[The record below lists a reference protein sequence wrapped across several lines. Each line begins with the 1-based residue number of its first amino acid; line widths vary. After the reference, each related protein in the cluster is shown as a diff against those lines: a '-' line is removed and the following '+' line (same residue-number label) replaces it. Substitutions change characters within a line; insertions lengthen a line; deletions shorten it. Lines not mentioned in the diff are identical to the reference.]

1 MILRG
6 KVTPRVQAKR
16 VSWVVAQVVLQLY
29 LWPALSVGA
38 QQGTGGAQGATQ
50 QQAVKPL
57 DDPLLQATDDEEV
70 PQDLFSRVV
79 VQYDHLIFASGADG
93 DRVRLSGQQTFGRR
107 QRVGIVYE
115 VPYFNIHGG
124 VNVANGDGL
133 GDIKLEGNYLL
144 GKTDRF
150 SNAVRAEFTFPSG
163 SNNVVSLG
171 QNILKM
177 AYGFST
183 PLASRTVLTGIVAYI
198 KGMTAPRGR
207 QGFNNQESE
216 AILAQKFTKRTTA
229 FLDWDGYYDFNADK
243 LGQTLKTGLSIQLD
257 RKGRWI
263 GSPYAQF
270 PLNHFTSSTNLK
282 SDLGFDLTWR
292 Y

>member
-1 MILRG
+1 
-6 KVTPRVQAKR
+6 
-16 VSWVVAQVVLQLY
+16 
-29 LWPALSVGA
+29 
-38 QQGTGGAQGATQ
+38 
-50 QQAVKPL
+50 L
-57 DDPLLQATDDEEV
+57 DDPLLQATDDEEI

-79 VQYDHLIFASGADG
+79 FQYDHLMFSNGADG
-93 DRVRLSGQQTFGRR
+93 DRFRLSGQQTFGPR
-107 QRVGIVYE
+107 QRIGIVYE

-124 VNVANGDGL
+124 VNAANGDGL
-133 GDIKLEGNYLL
+133 GDIKLEANYLL

-171 QNILKM
+171 QNIVKM

-183 PLASRTVLTGIVAYI
+183 PLTSRTVLTGILAYI
-198 KGMTAPRGR
+198 KGMTAPPGR
-207 QGFNNQESE
+207 QGFNNFEGE
-216 AILAQKFTKRTTA
+216 AILTERATKRLAA
-229 FLDWDGYYDFNADK
+229 FLDWDAYYDFNADR
-243 LGQTLKTGLSIQLD
+243 LGQTLKTGLAIQLD

>member
-6 KVTPRVQAKR
+6 KVTPIVQAKR
-16 VSWVVAQVVLQLY
+16 AFCVVAQVVLQVF
-29 LWPALSVGA
+29 LWPVVSAWA
-38 QQGTGGAQGATQ
+38 QQGGAGAPAPQ
-50 QQAVKPL
+50 QQAAKPL
-57 DDPLLQATDDEEV
+57 DDPLLLATDDEEI

-79 VQYDHLIFASGADG
+79 VQYDHLIFSSGADG
-93 DRVRLSGQQTFGRR
+93 DRVRLSGQQTFGPRN
-107 QRVGIVYE
+107 RVGIVYE

-124 VNVANGDGL
+124 VNVPNGYGL
-133 GDIKLEGNYLL
+133 GDIKLEANYLL

-163 SNNVVSLG
+163 SNNVVSVR
-171 QNILKM
+171 QNIVKM

-183 PLASRTVLTGIVAYI
+183 PLASRTVLTGIFAYT
-198 KGMTAPRGR
+198 KGMTAPPGR
-207 QGFNNQESE
+207 QGFNNIE
-216 AILAQKFTKRTTA
+216 AEGILTQKATKRLAA
-229 FLDWDGYYDFNADK
+229 FLDWDLYHDFNADS
-243 LGQTLKTGLSIQLD
+243 LGQTIKTGLSLQLD
-257 RKGRWI
+257 SKGRWI

-282 SDLGFDLTWR
+282 SDLGVDLTWR